1 MPLSVRARASAEIP
15 RLPEAA
21 WHRNLRRRRQTA
33 RGLVAA
39 ARYGGEV
46 PPSELQKAREILIHH
61 GTAPAMAGAW
71 HKVTGRHN
79 ANAWKCTTCSG
90 GGFNFWVRPNKD
102 NCPQCQAA
110 YPFRPK
116 LFKDSADAGGGSNG
130 WSKNGSGD
138 SKAQKQQQRIKD
150 LERQLQKARQHPT
163 AEADQA
169 EDVEADSRTPS
180 ALEGTRTFLERR
192 LKDAQAAAEERPACT
207 TAAQDVEKAKADL
220 EDVHRQLR
228 DSKDP
233 DEKIRAKKRRLR
245 NLSSKQAR
253 LLDTINKAM
262 DEAEGAEKKQLEA
275 QAEHAAARVEKEQL
289 ENELA
294 ELEAAT
300 AALKPPDV
308 QGVSNAV
315 ETLVNDV
322 AKKLLT
328 PGLPAVLAQDGKPS
342 WNRPR
347 HTSSKPSKR
356 LRHSVGVSTK
366 SCRSNQQQATELP
379 ALAPHIRLSLRRWSL
394 LKPRE
399 LHSAQAPEPGL
410 SAGRERRPSSWPHP
424 PNESDVSTGRTTQ
437 S

>member
-1 MPLSVRARASAEIP
+1 
-15 RLPEAA
+15 
-21 WHRNLRRRRQTA
+21 
-33 RGLVAA
+33 
-39 ARYGGEV
+39 
-46 PPSELQKAREILIHH
+46 
-61 GTAPAMAGAW
+61 MAGAW
-71 HKVTGRHN
+71 HKVSGRHN

-102 NCPQCQAA
+102 NCPQCQA
-110 YPFRPK
+110 PCPRRPK

-180 ALEGTRTFLERR
+180 ALEGTKTFLEGR
-192 LKDAQAAAEERPACT
+192 LKTAQAAAKDRPACT
-207 TAAQDVEKAKADL
+207 IAAQDVEKAKADL
-220 EDVHRQLR
+220 EDVHRQLH

-262 DEAEGAEKKQLEA
+262 DDAEAAEKKQLEA

-289 ENELA
+289 EKELA

-328 PGLPAVLAQDGKPS
+328 PGLPSVLAQDGKAQLEPATADLLKALKAFAALS
-342 WNRPR
+342 GRLDEELQKQPAAGDGAASTSTAHPAKSPPLAPPKAAGTTPGSSSGARPLSRPR
-347 HTSSKPSKR
+347 
-356 LRHSVGVSTK
+356 
-366 SCRSNQQQATELP
+366 TEAEL
-379 ALAPHIRLSLRRWSL
+379 LAPPAKRIGRFDG
-394 LKPRE
+394 KDD
-399 LHSAQAPEPGL
+399 AVMAD
-410 SAGRERRPSSWPHP
+410 AG
-424 PNESDVSTGRTTQ
+424 GK
-437 S
+437 